1 MLKHKELIE
10 KMTLEEKASLLSG
23 ENFWNTKAIPRLGIP
38 SIMLTDGPHGLRKQG
53 GKADHLG
60 LNKSIPAT
68 CFPTAATLANSWDE
82 SLLTQVGKALA
93 DECIKEEVSVILG
106 PGLNIKRSP
115 LCGRNFEYFSEDPFL
130 SGKMAAAMIKG
141 VESKG
146 VSACP
151 KHFAVNSQEH
161 MRMSIDEVVD
171 ERALREIYLE
181 GFRIAVTE
189 GKPGALMTA
198 YNKVNGT
205 YANENTH
212 LLKEILVDEWGF
224 DGVVVTDW
232 GGNNDRL
239 AGLIAGNHLEMPSTG
254 GVTDAEIDR
263 AVKDGKLDESLLNQ
277 RVDGLLSLILKP
289 KITANNLDSSKC
301 FTFEDHHRFAIEC
314 AKQSAVLLKN
324 EASILPLNPKWTYAV
339 IGDFAKT
346 PRYQG
351 AGSSL
356 IEPTQLDSALIAL
369 EKSGLGLSGF
379 SSGFNRYGGA
389 NARKRSEAL
398 QLAKQ
403 SDAVLLFLGLD
414 EGSESEGVDR
424 ENLSLRSEQLEL
436 AQALA
441 KVNKNLIVIL
451 SGGAPVTL
459 PFEPMMKG
467 ILHGYLSGQGSGE
480 ALVSLLL
487 GEVSPC
493 GKLAETYPL
502 VDKDI
507 PNHAY
512 YPGQEN
518 ISEHRESLFIGYRYY
533 DKAKVPVRYP
543 FGFGLTYTT
552 FAYSK
557 LKMSDHQATFT
568 LQNTGTFAAS
578 EIAQL
583 YIGHADSQ
591 IIRCEKELKGFIKVH
606 LAPGESK
613 QVSIP
618 FDDHAFEHFDPKA
631 NQWRTEPGEYVL
643 SIGASSA
650 DIRLM
655 GTLIK
660 TSDSNSADFETALRA
675 NPSTYEKYATGQA
688 NNLTQQDF
696 EALLGRK
703 LPANGWDKKA
713 PLTTND
719 TLRQAGY
726 KSWVGRLIYGVL
738 ELARKLLW
746 RLRKP
751 ILSNYLYFILN
762 MPYRQLHRF
771 SQGKFSE
778 RGVMRLLS
786 IINHGLI
793 KGLSMKITGGKHD

>member
-1 MLKHKELIE
+1 MLKYRELIDQ
-10 KMTLEEKASLLSG
+10 MTLEEKASLLSG

-82 SLLTQVGKALA
+82 SLLAEVGEKLA
-93 DECIKEEVSVILG
+93 EECAKEDVSVILG

-130 SGKMAAAMIKG
+130 TGKMAAALIKG

-189 GKPGALMTA
+189 GIPSTLMTA
-198 YNKVNGT
+198 YNKVNGI
-205 YANENTH
+205 YSNENTH
-212 LLKEILVDEWGF
+212 LLKDILVDEWGY

-254 GVTDAEIDR
+254 GVTDAEIVR
-263 AVKDGKLDESLLNQ
+263 AVNEGLLDEALLNQ
-277 RVDGLLSLILKP
+277 RIDSLLKLILKP
-289 KITANNLDSSKC
+289 KPDTKFYDAD
-301 FTFEDHHRFAIEC
+301 DHHLFALKC

-324 EASILPLNPKWTYAV
+324 ASNILPLNPKWTYAV

-356 IEPTQLDSALIAL
+356 IEPTKLDNALSSL
-369 EKSGLGLSGF
+369 EESGLSLSGYCQ
-379 SSGFNRYGGA
+379 GFKRYGGLSSKYSRDA
-389 NARKRSEAL
+389 IE
-398 QLAKQ
+398 LAKQ

-414 EGSESEGVDR
+414 EGSESEGIDR
-424 ENLSLRSEQLEL
+424 KTLSLHSEQLHL
-436 AQALA
+436 AEALA
-441 KVNKNLIVIL
+441 KVNANIIVIL
-451 SGGAPVTL
+451 SGGAPITL
-459 PFEPMMKG
+459 PFEPLVKG
-467 ILHGYLSGQGSGE
+467 ILHSYLGGQGSGE

-487 GEVSPC
+487 GETSPS

-502 VDKDI
+502 RDEDI
-507 PNHAY
+507 PNWHY

-518 ISEHRESLFIGYRYY
+518 VSEHRESLFIGYRYY
-533 DKAKVPVRYP
+533 DRAKIPVKYP
-543 FGFGLTYTT
+543 FGYGLTYTT
-552 FAYSK
+552 FEYSH
-557 LKMSDHQATFT
+557 LEIHDQQVTFT
-568 LQNTGTFAAS
+568 LKNTGNFPAS

-583 YIGHADSQ
+583 YVGHSNSQ
-591 IIRCEKELKGFIKVH
+591 IIRCEKELKGFIKVY
-606 LAPGESK
+606 LEPGKSK

-618 FDDHAFEHFDPKA
+618 FDAHAFQHFDPRENK
-631 NQWRTEPGEYVL
+631 WRTEPGKYL
-643 SIGASSA
+643 FSLGASST
-650 DIRLM
+650 DIRLKTYQM
-655 GTLIK
+655 ITGDLDVEHFEATLRLQH
-660 TSDSNSADFETALRA
+660 EV
-675 NPSTYEKYATGQA
+675 YEKYKSGSVQ
-688 NNLTQQDF
+688 NISQQDF

-703 LPANGWDKKA
+703 LPSNGWNKNT
-713 PLTTND
+713 PLMMND
-719 TLRQAGY
+719 TLWQAGY
-726 KSWVGRLIYGVL
+726 KSWVGRLLVGIL
-738 ELARKLLW
+738 ELSRKLLW
-746 RLRKP
+746 RMKKP
-751 ILSNYLYFILN
+751 ILSNYIYFILN
-762 MPYRQLHRF
+762 MPFRQLYRF

-778 RGVMRLLS
+778 QRAIHLLN
-786 IINHGLI
+786 ILNFGFI
-793 KGLSMKITGGKHD
+793 KGLSMKNTGGKP